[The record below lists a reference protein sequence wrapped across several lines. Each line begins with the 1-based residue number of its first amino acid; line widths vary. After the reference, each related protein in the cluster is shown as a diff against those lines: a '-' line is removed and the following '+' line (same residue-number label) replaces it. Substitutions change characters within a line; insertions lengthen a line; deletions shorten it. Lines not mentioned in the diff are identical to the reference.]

1 MRRAALDYHRD
12 VSRPAARGYYR
23 TLAPAPPLRR
33 FVECLW
39 VHFVPDAD
47 SDGDRRILPDGR
59 VDLVWIRG
67 LGTVVAGPQSR
78 FTRRP
83 VAAPMLAV
91 GARFRPGAAPTLLR
105 VPAVELLD
113 DTMPLTAIDVRLA
126 RRLDEAL
133 LRASDEQGAF
143 DALNR
148 ELTGWLE
155 RRQPDPLVGEAVA
168 LLARRAATV
177 AEVAQRVFLSERQL
191 ERRFAD
197 HVGYG
202 PKTLQRILR
211 LQHVVRQLE
220 SHAAGQLAEVAASAG
235 YADQSHLSRETRRL
249 TGLTP
254 RQLVRWIG

>member
-1 MRRAALDYHRD
+1 
-12 VSRPAARGYYR
+12 
-23 TLAPAPPLRR
+23 
-33 FVECLW
+33 
-39 VHFVPDAD
+39 
-47 SDGDRRILPDGR
+47 
-59 VDLVWIRG
+59 
-67 LGTVVAGPQSR
+67 
-78 FTRRP
+78 
-83 VAAPMLAV
+83 
-91 GARFRPGAAPTLLR
+91 

-133 LRASDEQGAF
+133 LRASDEQEAF

-155 RRQPDPLVGEAVA
+155 RRQPDPLVGDAVA

-220 SHAAGQLAEVAASAG
+220 SHAAGRLAEVAASAG
-235 YADQSHLSRETRRL
+235 YADQSRLSRETRRL

>member
-1 MRRAALDYHRD
+1 
-12 VSRPAARGYYR
+12 VSPPGEPATEPARGYYR
-23 TLAPAPPLRR
+23 TLAPAPSLRR

-39 VHFVPDAD
+39 VHFVPDAK

-67 LGTVVAGPQSR
+67 LRTVVAGPQSR
-78 FTRRP
+78 FTTRP
-83 VAAPMLAV
+83 VAAPMLALGV
-91 GARFRPGAAPTLLR
+91 RFRPGAAPTLLR

-113 DTMPLTAIDVRLA
+113 DTVPLTALDVRLA

-148 ELTGWLE
+148 ELIGRLE
-155 RRQPDPLVGEAVA
+155 RLHPDPVVSEAVA
-168 LLARRAATV
+168 LLALPFAAVGRA
-177 AEVAQRVFLSERQL
+177 AQRVHLSERQL

-211 LQHVVRQLE
+211 LQQVVRQLE
-220 SHAAGQLAEVAASAG
+220 RPSTAMQLVEVAAFAG

>member
-1 MRRAALDYHRD
+1 
-12 VSRPAARGYYR
+12 
-23 TLAPAPPLRR
+23 
-33 FVECLW
+33 
-39 VHFVPDAD
+39 
-47 SDGDRRILPDGR
+47 
-59 VDLVWIRG
+59 
-67 LGTVVAGPQSR
+67 VAGPQSR

-113 DTMPLTAIDVRLA
+113 DTMPLTAIDVRVA

-155 RRQPDPLVGEAVA
+155 RRQPDPRQPDPLVGEAVA

-220 SHAAGQLAEVAASAG
+220 SHGAAGRLAEVAASAG

>member
-1 MRRAALDYHRD
+1 
-12 VSRPAARGYYR
+12 
-23 TLAPAPPLRR
+23 
-33 FVECLW
+33 
-39 VHFVPDAD
+39 
-47 SDGDRRILPDGR
+47 
-59 VDLVWIRG
+59 
-67 LGTVVAGPQSR
+67 
-78 FTRRP
+78 
-83 VAAPMLAV
+83 
-91 GARFRPGAAPTLLR
+91 

-113 DTMPLTAIDVRLA
+113 DTMPLTAIDVRVA

-155 RRQPDPLVGEAVA
+155 RRQPDPRQPDPLVGEAVA

-220 SHAAGQLAEVAASAG
+220 SHGAAGRLAEVAASAG
-235 YADQSHLSRETRRL
+235 YADQSRLSRETRRL

>member
-1 MRRAALDYHRD
+1 
-12 VSRPAARGYYR
+12 
-23 TLAPAPPLRR
+23 
-33 FVECLW
+33 
-39 VHFVPDAD
+39 
-47 SDGDRRILPDGR
+47 
-59 VDLVWIRG
+59 
-67 LGTVVAGPQSR
+67 
-78 FTRRP
+78 
-83 VAAPMLAV
+83 MLAV

-148 ELTGWLE
+148 ELIGWLE

>member
-1 MRRAALDYHRD
+1 
-12 VSRPAARGYYR
+12 
-23 TLAPAPPLRR
+23 
-33 FVECLW
+33 
-39 VHFVPDAD
+39 
-47 SDGDRRILPDGR
+47 
-59 VDLVWIRG
+59 
-67 LGTVVAGPQSR
+67 
-78 FTRRP
+78 
-83 VAAPMLAV
+83 
-91 GARFRPGAAPTLLR
+91 
-105 VPAVELLD
+105 
-113 DTMPLTAIDVRLA
+113 
-126 RRLDEAL
+126 
-133 LRASDEQGAF
+133 
-143 DALNR
+143 
-148 ELTGWLE
+148 
-155 RRQPDPLVGEAVA
+155 VA

-220 SHAAGQLAEVAASAG
+220 SHGTAGRLAEVAASAG